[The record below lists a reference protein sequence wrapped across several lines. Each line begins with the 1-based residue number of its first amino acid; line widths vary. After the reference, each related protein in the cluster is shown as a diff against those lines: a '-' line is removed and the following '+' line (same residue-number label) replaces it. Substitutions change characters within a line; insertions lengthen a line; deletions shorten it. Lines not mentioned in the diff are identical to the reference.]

1 MARRYGSGSLM
12 RVQDISEEGPI
23 SNIKDESDDP
33 RMIQIDPKGSEP
45 RPKPKKE
52 GPKEIQ
58 INLRDWG

>member
-1 MARRYGSGSLM
+1 M

-33 RMIQIDPKGSEP
+33 KMIQIDPKGSEP